1 MKEKSFLRKMK
12 PISIGASMADLAM
25 LLLIF
30 FMTATSTEPP
40 QGAEV
45 ELPKSKTE
53 GAEQDSLYV
62 TLSKDNRLYFDG
74 RVVSNDEFQ
83 DLLQIR
89 KSERDRVVA
98 VTADKNLRY
107 EDVSRLLKVLQRNDF
122 LNVVFMSESKE
133 GAFK

>member
-45 ELPKSKTE
+45 ELPKAKTE

-74 RVVSNDEFQ
+74 RVVNNDEFQ

-107 EDVSRLLKVLQRNDF
+107 EDVNRLLKVLQQNDF

-133 GAFK
+133 GASK

>member
-1 MKEKSFLRKMK
+1 MK

-45 ELPKSKTE
+45 ELPKAKTE

-74 RVVSNDEFQ
+74 RVVNNDEFQ

-107 EDVSRLLKVLQRNDF
+107 EDVNRLLKVLQQNDF

-133 GAFK
+133 GASK